1 MGNEAVNINGMRGLL
16 YNIPMQ
22 QEGANSFFKFVL
34 GFTVFIAISLGLT
47 YAVTT
52 YSIAEEKKE
61 QVGAAFQ
68 ALLGNGGEQKWWQKV
83 F

>member
-1 MGNEAVNINGMRGLL
+1 MYTIL
-16 YNIPMQ
+16 IMQ
-22 QEGANSFFKFVL
+22 QGGANSFLKFVL
-34 GFTVFIAISLGLT
+34 GFTVFIAISFGLT

-52 YSIAEEKKE
+52 YSIAQERER

-68 ALLGNGGEQKWWQKV
+68 ALVGEGVSDHWWQKV